1 MGLCVAYDN
10 VHFDILTY
18 NFIAKSSCLIA
29 IFAYYHFWYDT
40 CSSHSNK
47 IIYKHKKQ
55 KVMKKVLLIA
65 SLVFISNISFSNN
78 GGETKS
84 AKEVPAVSI
93 SIQLLDELKP
103 ATPTEATIDDE
114 TTIAFDKAWLD
125 SIKPITPD
133 NANIE

>member
-1 MGLCVAYDN
+1 
-10 VHFDILTY
+10 
-18 NFIAKSSCLIA
+18 
-29 IFAYYHFWYDT
+29 
-40 CSSHSNK
+40 
-47 IIYKHKKQ
+47 
-55 KVMKKVLLIA
+55 MKKVLLIA